1 MIRPQEKTD
10 AKNFFSHR
18 FWLCVVDNFLTEDE
32 ELSDI
37 LDDNAS
43 LHFGYSNHMDVVLSK
58 HDTIWQGMTDFETS
72 NLLPNIESVLEEED
86 NILFLP
92 LHVLDHTIGYA
103 ALVYEPDKMNMEQLY
118 QFLMNVS
125 TALECAYLFLVLC
138 LI

>member
-1 MIRPQEKTD
+1 
-10 AKNFFSHR
+10 
-18 FWLCVVDNFLTEDE
+18 
-32 ELSDI
+32 
-37 LDDNAS
+37 
-43 LHFGYSNHMDVVLSK
+43 MDVVLSK

-125 TALECAYLFLVLC
+125 TALETMKVHQRQQNIISSLENKYIHDPLTWSFKQTADFYQKFC
-138 LI
+138 LILIGA